1 MVRDMSTL
9 KKRRKQL
16 IEKIRNLDSDM
27 LRGSLVKKF
36 RRCGKPNCHCVEQQ
50 GHESYY
56 LSVSVPSRSPIMV
69 YVSLKNKDMV
79 EKALANYQRVQKIME
94 EISTINREALV
105 RKEIL

>member
-1 MVRDMSTL
+1 
-9 KKRRKQL
+9 
-16 IEKIRNLDSDM
+16 
-27 LRGSLVKKF
+27 
-36 RRCGKPNCHCVEQQ
+36 
-50 GHESYY
+50 
-56 LSVSVPSRSPIMV
+56 MV

>member
-79 EKALANYQRVQKIME
+79 EKALANYQRVQRIME
-94 EISTINREALV
+94 ELSTINREALV

>member
-1 MVRDMSTL
+1 MRDISTL